1 MRGQVEKAQLL
12 AGPPQEPVFHEE
24 EEDVPVEAEE
34 LVQDRIGTRIGTFQ
48 SSQCFVLL
56 KGLLQAEKV
65 NKKFNLI
72 CLCVSGMKNKINVK
86 IFILIA

>member
-1 MRGQVEKAQLL
+1 M
-12 AGPPQEPVFHEE
+12 
-24 EEDVPVEAEE
+24 
-34 LVQDRIGTRIGTFQ
+34 GTRIGIFQ

-72 CLCVSGMKNKINVK
+72 YLCVSGMRNKINVK